1 MGTLLT
7 TLSYPS
13 WYSTQVALFSKDSL
27 RATPALP
34 FNPHQFLDSLKMKHG
49 TKILGIELG
58 GDKLTSQ
65 LYQVQDQ
72 QLTPISEFKMM
83 YSEHGK
89 GYLAELEKLAKSID
103 EDTLIGISFA
113 GPLDHETHTLH
124 AAPNMQE
131 FFTEF
136 TEGTYGGKLENLF
149 HNPLTVVNDAV
160 ATIITAS
167 VHVARTDTRF
177 TGLLLLIIGSG
188 LGGAMWY
195 QDKKGAHIIACE
207 PGHIRVIPH
216 LNPQE
221 QTTPCQFLNKQICI
235 ENVAS
240 GKAGIESLYKQKKN
254 QKITGEEISKRYQNG
269 DKLATELYDV
279 SANIVAHAIEG
290 MVKTFRF
297 SLQTTIIALHGGV
310 TLVPDYSERVKQIIQ
325 RNIASNLSVIE
336 TKDIT
341 KHSGSM
347 GAALATLIAD

>member
-7 TLSYPS
+7 TLPYPS
-13 WYSTQVALFSKDSL
+13 WYSSQVALFSKDSL
-27 RATPALP
+27 RATPAVS
-34 FNPHQFLDSLKMKHG
+34 FNPHQFLESLKLKQG

-72 QLTPISEFKMM
+72 QLTQVTEFKKM

-89 GYLAELEKLAKSID
+89 GYLEELEKLAKSID
-103 EDTLIGISFA
+103 EDTLVGISFA
-113 GPLDHETHTLH
+113 GPLDHETRTLQ

-131 FFTEF
+131 FFKEF
-136 TEGTYGGKLENLF
+136 KESRYEGKLENLF
-149 HNPLTVVNDAV
+149 HTPLTVVNDAV
-160 ATIITAS
+160 ATTLTAS
-167 VHVARTDTRF
+167 VQVARTDTRF
-177 TGLLLLIIGSG
+177 TGLLLIIIGSG
-188 LGGAMWY
+188 LGGAVWH
-195 QDKKGAHIIACE
+195 QDKKGDQIISCE
-207 PGHIRVIPH
+207 PGHIRVIPR
-216 LNPQE
+216 LNPLE
-221 QTTPCQFLNKQICI
+221 QTTHCQFLNKQVCI
-235 ENVAS
+235 ENVAA

-254 QKITGEEISKRYQNG
+254 QPISGQEISRRYQNG

-341 KHSGSM
+341 MHSGNM
-347 GAALATLIAD
+347 GAALAALITE